1 MLNIAATAANSNKIT
16 AVRRYN
22 VRNNQSLEAAMRKL
36 AKAIGSMLMTAGL
49 FTGVVT
55 MMAANV

>member
-1 MLNIAATAANSNKIT
+1 
-16 AVRRYN
+16 
-22 VRNNQSLEAAMRKL
+22 MRKL